1 MTATK
6 DYLASFCVIGDRH
19 EGLPDELEALIGRLA
34 ARLRYWEVI
43 LVVGERYRVEVREAG
58 TRLAAI
64 RNLRILIVGDG
75 ESPYR
80 RRQIAAAE
88 ALGDVVVITDPDEAA
103 SLDLVELA
111 DMALTA
117 GQIVIATRRRARAE
131 FIMLHGPVR
140 VMSGYRVNTR
150 DLRTLALPRAALTR
164 ILSRPTAGIDLRFE
178 AKRAPERYVR
188 HVVDH
193 DDTGDRLMRGRR
205 LDLLVEIVSASGPR
219 FLKGFALIAL
229 ATFIAACLFA
239 AYAVGVVL
247 FTEDVQPGWF
257 TTNMALSGL
266 TGFLSLW
273 ATVGSLAQARTMEL
287 MQFQKRDDVIEEIGN
302 IAFFDGTE
310 ALNVAVSGT
319 PHRDAAE

>member
-1 MTATK
+1 MSGTV
-6 DYLASFCVIGDRH
+6 DYLASFCVVGDRH
-19 EGLPDELEALIGRLA
+19 EGLPDDLEALIGRLA

-43 LVVGERYRVEVREAG
+43 LVIGERYRAEVREAG
-58 TRLAAI
+58 GRLAAI

-88 ALGDVVVITDPDEAA
+88 ALGDVVVVTDPEEATR
-103 SLDLVELA
+103 LDLVDMA
-111 DMALTA
+111 DQALTA
-117 GQIVIATRRRARAE
+117 GQIVIGTRRRVRAE
-131 FIMLHGPVR
+131 FVLLHGPIR
-140 VMSGYRVNTR
+140 LMSGYRVNTR

-178 AKRAPERYVR
+178 AKRATERYVR
-188 HVVDH
+188 HIVDH
-193 DDTGDRLMRGRR
+193 DDTGDRLMRWRR

-229 ATFIAACLFA
+229 ATFIAAGLFA
-239 AYAVGVVL
+239 AYAIGIVL
-247 FTEDVQPGWF
+247 FTDDVQPGWF

-273 ATVGSLAQARTMEL
+273 ATIGSLAQARTMEL
-287 MQFQKRDDVIEEIGN
+287 MQFQKRDDVVEEIGN

-310 ALNVAVSGT
+310 ALNVAVTGT
-319 PHRDAAE
+319 GHREAAE